1 MLNLIFSLSLFLLSK
16 NHHGPLFDNLDINSY
31 QLSSK
36 QERCLFRNIWHE
48 GRSQAALEQIWIT
61 QTTINRV
68 GSEDFPDSICG
79 VVHQK
84 NAFSW
89 YHQIP
94 KNKHK
99 VQPDN
104 ILEQKAYDQ
113 IKFVIEITKLLNTL
127 DVDLTDGSLF
137 YYKAGTKKPMYLKNA
152 TLIKVV
158 GGHKFYKLKEKN

>member
-1 MLNLIFSLSLFLLSK
+1 MISLFLSFMLMFGEHNHSPPINKYELS
-16 NHHGPLFDNLDINSY
+16 P
-31 QLSSK
+31 K

-48 GRSQAALEQIWIT
+48 GRSQAAIEQIWIA
-61 QTTINRV
+61 QTTINRA

-113 IKFVIEITKLLNTL
+113 IKFVIEITKTLNAL
-127 DVDLTDGSLF
+127 GVDLTDGSLF
-137 YYKAGTKKPMYLKNA
+137 YYKVGTKKPRYLKNA
-152 TLIKVV
+152 ILIKVV
-158 GGHKFYKLKEKN
+158 GKHKFYKLKEKTKW

>member
-1 MLNLIFSLSLFLLSK
+1 MVSLFLSFMLLLGEHNHSPPINKYELS
-16 NHHGPLFDNLDINSY
+16 P
-31 QLSSK
+31 K

-48 GRSQAALEQIWIT
+48 GRSQTALEQIWIA

-99 VQPDN
+99 VQPAN

-113 IKFVIEITKLLNTL
+113 IKFVIEIIKLLNTL

-137 YYKAGTKKPMYLKNA
+137 YYKAGTKKPRYLKNA

-158 GGHKFYKLKEKN
+158 GGHKFYKLKEKTEW